1 VHEIKKQKNKNIING
16 CYLEN
21 SFFPTYDINLLL
33 YGYTLNIWQLP
44 SMQIQMALN
53 IWIDIL
59 LQSILDPHL
68 WYVLMICT
76 SLAPSFVIKNRKRN
90 KIIAG
95 TNLKF
100 LAMFSLLVCTK
111 KIRLDQFIVC
121 KYYAISNNVSI
132 FLAFKVINGLHL
144 TI

>member
-1 VHEIKKQKNKNIING
+1 
-16 CYLEN
+16 
-21 SFFPTYDINLLL
+21 
-33 YGYTLNIWQLP
+33 
-44 SMQIQMALN
+44 MARLGIGN
-53 IWIDIL
+53 V

-68 WYVLMICT
+68 SYVGMIYT

-111 KIRLDQFIVC
+111 KNTVR
-121 KYYAISNNVSI
+121 SI
-132 FLAFKVINGLHL
+132 YSV
-144 TI
+144 